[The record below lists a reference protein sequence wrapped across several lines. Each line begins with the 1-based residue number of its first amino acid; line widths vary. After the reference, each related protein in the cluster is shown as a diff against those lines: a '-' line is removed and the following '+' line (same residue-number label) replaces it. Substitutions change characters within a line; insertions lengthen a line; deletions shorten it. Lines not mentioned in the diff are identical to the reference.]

1 MANKSTSKKSPS
13 RKKKTGNIKFKLEL
27 GLAGL
32 IYLGIFIVLGMV
44 WAFILGVYIGRGHQ
58 PEEVVPEISRIMPE
72 TRVRSNRTGS
82 SPGTIKQDILKPE
95 QLEFYDKLKNPPG
108 TELHH
113 DTPKQTKVKQIRT
126 KATKHTSPSRKKK
139 KKTKVATITARKNIY
154 SYTYQVAAF
163 KSFDRASNMQ
173 KSLVAQGIMS
183 SISRTSTNQRSWLKV
198 FVYFQG
204 APEQAEKFKKKLK
217 KLGIKRPI
225 LKKKKAI
232 RRRTN

>member
-1 MANKSTSKKSPS
+1 
-13 RKKKTGNIKFKLEL
+13 
-27 GLAGL
+27 
-32 IYLGIFIVLGMV
+32 MV

-139 KKTKVATITARKNIY
+139 KKTKAIVT
-154 SYTYQVAAF
+154 
-163 KSFDRASNMQ
+163 
-173 KSLVAQGIMS
+173 L
-183 SISRTSTNQRSWLKV
+183 
-198 FVYFQG
+198 
-204 APEQAEKFKKKLK
+204 PKKKMPKLVIIIDDVTTLSQIK
-217 KLGIKRPI
+217 KIYNIPYPVTMSFLPPIPRHKNSAKIAQQIDKYMIHLPLEAGSKRYEEKNTLHITDSLSVIDKRIKYLTKIYPHSRQV
-225 LKKKKAI
+225 
-232 RRRTN
+232 RYT